1 MYIQFNHITI
11 LIIIFSLQEQVVI
24 NPGGNQKESVL
35 MRLGNRI
42 RQVEKNQEL
51 NSAYLEDLSQR
62 W

>member
-1 MYIQFNHITI
+1 MFNIYHINNL
-11 LIIIFSLQEQVVI
+11 LIPLQEQVVI

-62 W
+62 